1 MEEIPI
7 TERVILEHN
16 LTLSEYEEIKRI
28 LNREPN
34 FTELGIFSVMW
45 SEHCSYKSSRPL
57 LKLFPTEGERIL
69 QGPGENAGVIDIGD
83 GLAVVMKIESHNH
96 PSYIEPYQGAATGV
110 GGIIRDIFTMGARP
124 IAGLNSLRFGPLDEP
139 KNRYLFSRVVAG
151 IAGYA
156 NCLGLPTVA
165 GEVNFSDSYNGN
177 PLVNVMCVGLVKKD
191 RIFKGRAG
199 GVGNSVMYVGARTGR
214 DGIHG
219 ATMASEEFGE
229 GSEERRPTVQ
239 VGDPFT
245 EKVLI
250 EACLEVLEK
259 DCIVGIQDMGAAGLT
274 CSSCEMASR
283 GDCGIEID
291 LSLVPRR
298 EEGMIPYEIML
309 SESQERMLMVVQKGR
324 EEEVKEVFAKW
335 DLQAVVIGRVT
346 NDKMLRVKD
355 GGRTVAEM
363 PAKSLADDAPFYN
376 RPSTKPAYI
385 DKVQRLDI
393 FIPEPAD
400 YNEVLL
406 KLISSPNIA
415 SKSWVYEQYDNMV
428 QTNTVEGPGAEAAVV
443 RVKGTKKAL
452 GLTTDGNGRYCY
464 LDPHLGGQIAVA
476 EAARNLSCTG
486 ATPIAVTDC
495 LNFGNPE
502 KPESFWQFE
511 GVVKGISLA
520 CEKFATPIVGGNVS
534 FYNETEGEAIY
545 PTPVIG
551 MLGLIEDIEHR
562 CYNAFEQ
569 EGDIVVLLG
578 ETKEELGGSEYL
590 ERIHSL
596 VKGKPPKLDIDL
608 ELRVQ
613 ACCREAIAND
623 LLNSACDCSE
633 GGLAIAIAESCIR
646 GDRGAKIELSTDS
659 IRKDALLFGESQ
671 SRIVVSLSS
680 EKLESL
686 IELARK
692 HDISLEVIG
701 RIEGDSLNIDSLVD
715 IPVRELTEKWGGVI
729 KCLMEI

>member
-1 MEEIPI
+1 
-7 TERVILEHN
+7 
-16 LTLSEYEEIKRI
+16 
-28 LNREPN
+28 
-34 FTELGIFSVMW
+34 
-45 SEHCSYKSSRPL
+45 
-57 LKLFPTEGERIL
+57 
-69 QGPGENAGVIDIGD
+69 
-83 GLAVVMKIESHNH
+83 
-96 PSYIEPYQGAATGV
+96 
-110 GGIIRDIFTMGARP
+110 
-124 IAGLNSLRFGPLDEP
+124 
-139 KNRYLFSRVVAG
+139 
-151 IAGYA
+151 
-156 NCLGLPTVA
+156 
-165 GEVNFSDSYNGN
+165 
-177 PLVNVMCVGLVKKD
+177 
-191 RIFKGRAG
+191 
-199 GVGNSVMYVGARTGR
+199 
-214 DGIHG
+214 
-219 ATMASEEFGE
+219 
-229 GSEERRPTVQ
+229 
-239 VGDPFT
+239 
-245 EKVLI
+245 
-250 EACLEVLEK
+250 
-259 DCIVGIQDMGAAGLT
+259 
-274 CSSCEMASR
+274 
-283 GDCGIEID
+283 
-291 LSLVPRR
+291 VPRR

-335 DLQAVVIGRVT
+335 DLQAVVIGKVT
-346 NDKMLRVKD
+346 DDKMLRVK
-355 GGRTVAEM
+355 GGGKTVAEM

-385 DKVQRLDI
+385 DEAQRLNI
-393 FIPEPAD
+393 ASIPEPED

-406 KLISSPNIA
+406 RLISSPNIA

-464 LDPHLGGQIAVA
+464 LDPYLGGQIAVA

-511 GVVKGISLA
+511 GVVRGISLA

-562 CYNAFEQ
+562 CYNAFDQ

-590 ERIHSL
+590 ERIHST
-596 VKGKPPKLDIDL
+596 VKGKPPELDIDL

-671 SRIVVSLSS
+671 SRIVVSLPS
-680 EKLESL
+680 ERLESL
-686 IELARK
+686 LELARK

-701 RIEGDSLNIDSLVD
+701 RIEGDNLNIDSLVD
-715 IPVRELTEKWGGVI
+715 ISVRELTEKWGGTI